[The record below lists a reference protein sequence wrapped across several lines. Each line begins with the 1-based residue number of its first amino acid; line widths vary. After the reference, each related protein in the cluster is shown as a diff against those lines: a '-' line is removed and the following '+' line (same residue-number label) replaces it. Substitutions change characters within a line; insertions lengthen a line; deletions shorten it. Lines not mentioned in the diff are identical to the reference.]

1 MKKLLGLVFFSAVTM
16 ISFAW
21 VVVLKF
27 PHRDGGT
34 SNRDGGTSMV
44 SRDVPSSIPWVV
56 SPDGKQVW
64 PARKSERTFPCIQ
77 PDGKTKWILSEEF
90 ELFEYDQ
97 QPTQDKSPG
106 RF

>member
-1 MKKLLGLVFFSAVTM
+1 MKKLIVLVFFAAITM

-44 SRDVPSSIPWVV
+44 SGYGNVAGVFHHLERD
-56 SPDGKQVW
+56 
-64 PARKSERTFPCIQ
+64 
-77 PDGKTKWILSEEF
+77 
-90 ELFEYDQ
+90 
-97 QPTQDKSPG
+97 
-106 RF
+106 